1 MIKRSRR
8 SPATGGARRKPGL
21 WTRLRSLPR
30 FRDMNPIPI
39 AIIGLVLTAAVV
51 LGALQYDKLPFINSA
66 TGYQAQVADAA
77 GLKSGDDV
85 FVAGLKVGKVGSI
98 GLQGDHVVVDFTVD
112 SDIRLGKDTVA
123 AISTESMLGKRGLQV
138 RPVGAGDLGEGG
150 VIPLS
155 HTSTPYALTEA
166 LGDLATNV
174 GEIDT
179 DAVTEALESFSDS
192 FADAPEELRGA
203 LDGVTRLSKSI
214 SSRDQQLQ
222 DLLKKTNGV
231 TGVLKDRS
239 EQLNALVVDANSLMA
254 KLDERK
260 QMLNQLIVHIGAVST
275 QLTGFVEDNEQQLKP
290 ALDNLHTVMQV
301 MEKNYANI
309 SDSLDG
315 VTKYMYALGDSVA
328 NGPYF
333 LAYIQNFLNAMDY
346 PGGVQTTDMLKPLL
360 AQMAQQTPAAAQLF
374 DAAKKQ
380 AGAPAPG
387 AGASQDGAGGGPQN
401 TDGGGR

>member
-1 MIKRSRR
+1 MTKRFRR
-8 SPATGGARRKPGL
+8 SPGTGGAPKKPGP

-51 LGALQYDKLPFINSA
+51 LGALQYDKLPFINST

-123 AISTESMLGKRGLQV
+123 AISTESMLGKRGLSV
-138 RPVGAGDLGEGG
+138 RPAGAGDLGDGG

-155 HTSTPYALTEA
+155 RTSTPYALTEA

-214 SSRDQQLQ
+214 SSRDQKLQ

-290 ALDNLHTVMQV
+290 ALDNLHTVMEV

-380 AGAPAPG
+380 AAPAADAGAPQEG
-387 AGASQDGAGGGPQN
+387 AGEAAQN